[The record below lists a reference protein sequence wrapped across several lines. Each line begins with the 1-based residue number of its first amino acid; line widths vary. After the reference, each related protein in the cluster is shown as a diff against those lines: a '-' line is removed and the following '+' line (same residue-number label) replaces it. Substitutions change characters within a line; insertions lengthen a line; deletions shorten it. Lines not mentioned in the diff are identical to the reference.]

1 MSQAKVDRYKEEKK
15 NRKKTM
21 AKEKR
26 LHLLAVVCGWLV
38 VIALAGWA
46 GVSGYRIYESKKP
59 VETIYANVDAITDYM
74 NSLSTEELRKI
85 TRGVF
90 SATGYFSAILPFFL
104 CTLFYSPVSA
114 PESSAF
120 ASAFSIA
127 FNNTTDVYW

>member
-46 GVSGYRIYESKKP
+46 GVSGYRSMRARSRLRP
-59 VETIYANVDAITDYM
+59 FTPM
-74 NSLSTEELRKI
+74 SMPHRLTE
-85 TRGVF
+85 F
-90 SATGYFSAILPFFL
+90 H
-104 CTLFYSPVSA
+104 
-114 PESSAF
+114 
-120 ASAFSIA
+120 
-127 FNNTTDVYW
+127 

>member
-46 GVSGYRIYESKKP
+46 GVSASMRARSRSRRSMRMYPPSP
-59 VETIYANVDAITDYM
+59 TT
-74 NSLSTEELRKI
+74 S
-85 TRGVF
+85 
-90 SATGYFSAILPFFL
+90 IL
-104 CTLFYSPVSA
+104 
-114 PESSAF
+114 
-120 ASAFSIA
+120 
-127 FNNTTDVYW
+127 

>member
-46 GVSGYRIYESKKP
+46 GVSVTASMRARSRLRP
-59 VETIYANVDAITDYM
+59 FTPMSMPSPIT
-74 NSLSTEELRKI
+74 
-85 TRGVF
+85 
-90 SATGYFSAILPFFL
+90 
-104 CTLFYSPVSA
+104 
-114 PESSAF
+114 
-120 ASAFSIA
+120 
-127 FNNTTDVYW
+127 